1 MDVVMCGA
9 SGWIGTAAVR
19 YLRERGH
26 QVRRLVRTREIGDD
40 EIAWDPAHGRLEPSC
55 LEGCDALICLSGES
69 IDRRWSTVV
78 KKRIRNSRVD
88 SLSLLANAAC
98 ALKRPPKVLISAS
111 AIGYYGTSSSDTP
124 RTEAEPPGQDFLA
137 GVCADWEEA
146 ARPAEKIGIRT
157 VQLRFGVVLAP
168 DGGALRRMLLP
179 FKLGLGG
186 PLGNGKQIMSWLT
199 LDEAVR
205 IIEFAMT
212 HSQLKGS
219 VNAVSP
225 NPVSNRQFT
234 SALGRVLHRPAFL
247 PLPAF
252 IIRLIFGEMG
262 DALLLSGARV
272 VPEKLVEAG
281 YSFYDPELAPGFQ
294 RMLS

>member
-1 MDVVMCGA
+1 MDVVISGA

-19 YLRERGH
+19 YLRECGH
-26 QVRRLVRTREIGDD
+26 RVRRLVRTHETGED
-40 EIAWDPAHGRLEPSC
+40 EIAWDPAQGRLEPSS
-55 LEGCDALICLSGES
+55 LEGCDVLICLSGES
-69 IDRRWSTVV
+69 IDQRWSAAA
-78 KKRIRNSRVD
+78 KERIRSSRID

-98 ALKRPPKVLISAS
+98 AMKRPPKVLISAS
-111 AIGYYGTSSSDTP
+111 AIGYYGTSSGDAP
-124 RTEAEPPGQDFLA
+124 HTEKEPPGSDFLA
-137 GVCADWEEA
+137 GICAEWEAA
-146 ARPAEKIGIRT
+146 ARPAEAKGIRT

-168 DGGALRRMLLP
+168 DGGALQRMLLP

-186 PLGNGKQIMSWLT
+186 PLGNGKQNMSWVT
-199 LDEAVR
+199 LDDAVR

-212 HSQLKGS
+212 HSQLKGA

-225 NPVSNRQFT
+225 NPVSNHQFT
-234 SALGRVLHRPAFL
+234 KALARVLHRPAFL

-252 IIRLIFGEMG
+252 FIRLIFGEMG